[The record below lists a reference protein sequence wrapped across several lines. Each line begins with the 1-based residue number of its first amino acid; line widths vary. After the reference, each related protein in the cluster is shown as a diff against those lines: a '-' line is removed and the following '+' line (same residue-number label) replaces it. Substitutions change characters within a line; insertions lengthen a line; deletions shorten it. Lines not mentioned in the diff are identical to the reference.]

1 MKNIFIKLK
10 SILQALFLVYSSIGS
25 AQIPGCTDNFA
36 NNFNPNATI
45 NDGSCTY
52 NAASIS
58 SLNSWFLPEILNET
72 SGIIWWNN
80 KIWTHN
86 DDTDLNI
93 YSLDTSD
100 INNYSKYPLSSCV
113 NIDWEEISQD
123 STYIYMGDFGNN
135 VNGNRTNLKILRIDK
150 VSLLKNDPKVDTIN
164 FSYSTQTD
172 FTSTGSNNTDFDCE
186 AFVVSKDSSYLF
198 TKEWVSNKS
207 TIYKLPKTPGT
218 YSAEFISSY
227 NVQGLITGASYL
239 EKKNL
244 VTLSGYSPLLQPFLV
259 LLYDFHEHDFFNGN
273 KRKISINL
281 PFTQVEGI
289 ATKDGLNYFI
299 SNERFTK
306 SIVTTPAKINRI
318 DLSDYLGDYLT
329 STTIN
334 SSQFEKLD
342 IYPNPVVDF
351 LNIKMNF
358 SNLSNTKM
366 TIFNM
371 LGQIIDSFEI
381 STQDSKINVTYY
393 PKGLYCCVITNKGK
407 YFNSKI
413 FLKE

>member
-1 MKNIFIKLK
+1 MNILLNKFKL
-10 SILQALFLVYSSIGS
+10 ILHVLVVCLVSNLS
-25 AQIPGCTDNFA
+25 AQTFGCTDNNA

-52 NAASIS
+52 NAASVS

-186 AFVVSKDSSYLF
+186 AFVVSKDSIYLF

-244 VTLSGYSPLLQPFLV
+244 VTLSGYSPLLQPFVV

-289 ATKDGLNYFI
+289 ATEDGQNYFI

-407 YFNSKI
+407 YLMSKI
-413 FLKE
+413 FIKE

>member
-1 MKNIFIKLK
+1 
-10 SILQALFLVYSSIGS
+10 
-25 AQIPGCTDNFA
+25 
-36 NNFNPNATI
+36 
-45 NDGSCTY
+45 
-52 NAASIS
+52 
-58 SLNSWFLPEILNET
+58 
-72 SGIIWWNN
+72 
-80 KIWTHN
+80 
-86 DDTDLNI
+86 
-93 YSLDTSD
+93 
-100 INNYSKYPLSSCV
+100 
-113 NIDWEEISQD
+113 
-123 STYIYMGDFGNN
+123 MGDFGNN

-186 AFVVSKDSSYLF
+186 AFVVSKDSIYLF

-244 VTLSGYSPLLQPFLV
+244 VTLSGYSPLLQPFVV

-289 ATKDGLNYFI
+289 ATEDGQNYFI

-407 YFNSKI
+407 YLMSKI
-413 FLKE
+413 FIKE

>member
-1 MKNIFIKLK
+1 MNILLNKFKL
-10 SILQALFLVYSSIGS
+10 ILHVLVVCLVSNLS
-25 AQIPGCTDNFA
+25 AQTFGCTDNNA

-52 NAASIS
+52 NAASVS

-186 AFVVSKDSSYLF
+186 AFVVSKDSIYLF

-244 VTLSGYSPLLQPFLV
+244 VTLSGYSPLLQPFVV

-281 PFTQVEGI
+281 PVTQVEGI
-289 ATKDGLNYFI
+289 ATEDGQNYFI

-407 YFNSKI
+407 YLMSKI
-413 FLKE
+413 FIKE

>member
-186 AFVVSKDSSYLF
+186 AFVVSKDSIYLF

-393 PKGLYCCVITNKGK
+393 PIPDERHLRLY
-407 YFNSKI
+407 
-413 FLKE
+413 